1 MPEARQ
7 AGFTLVE
14 LMVALLIGSIVVL
27 GAGYLFFTT
36 FQTFQKVDE
45 LSRKQEAVIFA
56 AHTLSEKLRQENGN
70 YELTCEVN
78 NEDDQCECTLSDKNE
93 KQPLVTFLQS
103 FDEGSSKEDCQEIEL
118 IDDDNIISLPLEENG
133 KDIMFKVTNR
143 PRVLNEYL
151 SDEDD

>member
-1 MPEARQ
+1 MTTTSRQ
-7 AGFTLVE
+7 TGFTLVE

-56 AHTLSEKLRQENGN
+56 AHTLSSSIRKGKED
-70 YELTCEVN
+70 YELKCKKL
-78 NEDDQCECTLSDKNE
+78 DDQCRCTLIDENNDG
-93 KQPLVTFLQS
+93 QPVVTFSRS